1 MAIVVVVSVVE
12 LKSGKNGHLLCNAS
26 SYCKYVRS
34 SVRILLT
41 YVTQSTDVQ
50 FFLCMVLFSSI
61 NAHPEGSN
69 IKWT

>member
-1 MAIVVVVSVVE
+1 MAIVVVVE

-50 FFLCMVLFSSI
+50 FFLRMVLLWSI
-61 NAHPEGSN
+61 NAHTEGSN